1 MNDTEQYN
9 RLIDSEL
16 RLKTIHKIRF
26 ALLQIAHDVK
36 GENHQIYD
44 DEFYVEANEILNEI
58 EKRVWEYIDD
68 KIDKY

>member
-1 MNDTEQYN
+1 MNDAEQYN

-36 GENHQIYD
+36 DENHQIYD

-68 KIDKY
+68 INDK